1 MDKLNTKLHYQTIKL
16 EKINHKIILESF
28 DNKNFELT
36 IMDDVTLK
44 TIYSNM
50 FNNISNDKELNN
62 NVYKILDDFYK
73 KD

>member
-1 MDKLNTKLHYQTIKL
+1 MEKLNTKLHYQTIKL
-16 EKINHKIILESF
+16 EKTTHKIILESF

-36 IMDDVTLK
+36 IMDDITLK

-50 FNNISNDKELNN
+50 FNNISNDKELND